1 MKHATLM
8 AGGGVL
14 LALLAAVPACSADFR
29 SVGDNPAVLYD
40 APSEKAEKLYM
51 LGPGYP
57 LEIVV
62 TLEHWS
68 KVRDAGGEL
77 SWIENEAL
85 GDKRT
90 LMVNVPLADIREAAN
105 DNATLVFQAEQGV
118 LLDLLELTG
127 TGWARVGHRDGQS
140 GYIKVE
146 QVWGL

>member
-1 MKHATLM
+1 MKRAIVT
-8 AGGGVL
+8 AGGVL
-14 LALLAAVPACSADFR
+14 LALLTVLGAAAEFR

-40 APSEKAEKLYM
+40 APSEKAKKLYM
-51 LGPGYP
+51 LSPGYP

-62 TLEHWS
+62 ALEHWS

-90 LMVNVPLADIREAAN
+90 LMVNVALADVRAAA
-105 DNATLVFQAEQGV
+105 DDGAPLVFQAEQGV
-118 LLDLLELTG
+118 VLDLVELTG
-127 TGWARVGHRDGQS
+127 TGWARVQHRDGQS
-140 GYIKVE
+140 GYIRID